1 MSIAD
6 TIRDLPDAV
15 LEALATCPVT
25 GAATR
30 PFGEHLIRRCDP
42 RGVVTL
48 LVDLDGLKQL
58 NDSQGHDA
66 GDRMLAG
73 AVAILRANTRPG
85 DIVTRLGGDEFLVTF
100 HTADPLADWPDIELR
115 FRQLFDGRHVVVA
128 SVGCAPG
135 NDRTTADTRMYEAK
149 RARKHAHPTMPSR
162 A

>member
-100 HTADPLADWPDIELR
+100 HTADPLDR
-115 FRQLFDGRHVVVA
+115 KSVV
-128 SVGCAPG
+128 
-135 NDRTTADTRMYEAK
+135 
-149 RARKHAHPTMPSR
+149 
-162 A
+162 